1 MNPRFLPVLLAGL
14 LAGTN
19 GARAQTGKL
28 PFLAPI
34 VFFPPTPPV
43 FGAAIPD
50 QPPGRLPFYRGIELL
65 PPDGMA
71 DFVGE
76 YFYPALATR
85 LFVPEL
91 NPKLEARLHTYRSKR
106 LQQVTSL
113 LNQFVGLHDAPPETC
128 ERELRT
134 FAATQT
140 PQLVALEIEAEQ
152 LREELIADGWRNGID
167 WNANR
172 RWKLDVRKEHMDW
185 AEAEAQFQV
194 VRATAYYQKG
204 LIPVQRGLVCELA
217 IELQNAA
224 RKARG
229 QPGARGDS
237 DAIFFSPEMARF
249 RLPFGASPGL
259 REKIGLFN
267 RRKVALKN
275 ELHDT
280 IIALDREGAAQR
292 AQAFEALADRQWP
305 ALVELEQLADEIRV
319 ELAVRLA
326 PVAPPAPPWIP
337 AGLIEMI
344 HRYNE
349 DRDTYFGELKVAM
362 DTAIGLVPR
371 PANDT
376 PDAEREQAE
385 FRSRQ
390 EQARR
395 QAVADFQRVHAAR
408 FAQLELRYKTIRQ
421 TLAVAAEKQ
430 TDRKTGLPLNADNL
444 LRAHAASMEEF
455 NTFGRESAIYTH
467 YRIAM
472 LQPGLSPEQ
481 RRLLFTFAVAGLA
494 QPLPYGEPMPVREAK
509 RPYPAP

>member
-1 MNPRFLPVLLAGL
+1 MNLH
-14 LAGTN
+14 
-19 GARAQTGKL
+19 
-28 PFLAPI
+28 
-34 VFFPPTPPV
+34 
-43 FGAAIPD
+43 
-50 QPPGRLPFYRGIELL
+50 

-76 YFYPALATR
+76 YFYPALSTR

-91 NPKLEARLHTYRSKR
+91 SPKLEARIHTYRSKR
-106 LQQVTSL
+106 LQQVTLL
-113 LNQFVGLHDAPPETC
+113 LNQFVELHDAPPAEC
-128 ERELRT
+128 ERALRT
-134 FAATQT
+134 FAATQA
-140 PQLVALEIEAEQ
+140 PQLVELENEAEQ
-152 LREELIADGWRNGID
+152 LREALLADGWRNGID

-172 RWKLDVRKEHMDW
+172 RWRLDARKEHMDW

-204 LIPVQRGLVCELA
+204 LIPVQRGLVGELA
-217 IELQNAA
+217 MELQGAA

-229 QPGARGDS
+229 QPVARGDS
-237 DAIFFSPEMARF
+237 DAIFFSPETARF
-249 RLPFGASPGL
+249 RLPVGASPGL
-259 REKIGLFN
+259 RDRIGVFN
-267 RRKVALKN
+267 RRKSELKR

-280 IIALDREGAAQR
+280 IIAVDRESAARR
-292 AQAFEALADRQWP
+292 AQAFEELADRQWP
-305 ALVELEQLADEIRV
+305 ALVEVEQLADEIRV

-344 HRYNE
+344 HSYNE
-349 DRDTYFGELKVAM
+349 DRDTYFGELKVAV
-362 DTAIGLVPR
+362 DTALGQVPK
-371 PANDT
+371 PANDS

-385 FRSRQ
+385 YRSRK
-390 EQARR
+390 EQAHR
-395 QAVADFQRVHAAR
+395 QAVADFQREHAAR
-408 FAQLELRYKTIRQ
+408 FAKLEHRYTTIRQ

-430 TDRKTGLPLNADNL
+430 VDRKTGLPLNADNL
-444 LRAHAASMEEF
+444 LRAHSASMEEF

-481 RRLLFTFAVAGLA
+481 RRLLFTYAVAGLA